1 MTVRISA
8 PPEDAPPFDAVRFA
22 ARARAVLSAAAAS
35 GSELSVALVDDA
47 AMTRINA
54 AWRGRESITDVLAFS
69 LVTGEHAEFRGGM
82 LGDVVIAPTVA
93 ARQANEL
100 GHSLDDEML
109 RLLIHGV
116 LHLLGHDHEREDE
129 ARVMRAREREI
140 WKAVSE

>member
-1 MTVRISA
+1 MTVHISA
-8 PPEDAPPFDAVRFA
+8 APQGAPPFDELRFA
-22 ARARAVLSAAAAS
+22 ARARAVLLAAGVS

-54 AWRGRESITDVLAFS
+54 AWRGQGRVTDVLAFS
-69 LVTGEHAEFRGGM
+69 LVTGEHAEFRGGL
-82 LGDVVIAPTVA
+82 LGDVVIAPRVA
-93 ARQANEL
+93 ARQADEL

-116 LHLLGHDHEREDE
+116 LHLLGHDHVREDE

-140 WKAVSE
+140 LLAVSE